1 MAHGRV
7 EIQLKRSS
15 SPNLPIEHITE
26 VWPGGLTA
34 KQLGLVGSGRQSVVG
49 DEVLTISSIF
59 EASSVMGKGSFG
71 TCYSCIHVKTGLP
84 CCVKI
89 VKKQD
94 LFPEYMDN
102 IIRHSLGESMLEMSV
117 ERQPNVV
124 QYLDFFQGPKYFAAV
139 MEPLEGRE
147 LFHYLAEHAPISGR
161 AVTRC
166 VFQILTG
173 LAHVHR
179 AGIIHRDVK
188 LENVKFRTKELD
200 SPVVLLDFG
209 LCTKAL
215 ENPSRLAR
223 WLQLGCPCLP
233 GPMDVVGTKMYTA
246 PEVWSGWYDQR
257 CDVWSTG
264 VVLFIMLTGRIFF
277 DCGRGAGPISA
288 PEVRRAFNADELK
301 QAPPGH
307 LQLLRRMLTLR
318 YHRRATSES
327 ALALPCFDGGA
338 GEGTILD
345 IRPAQDTL
353 DVPTSAYKACATAS
367 ANSFKLRLVTRAT
380 SMSSPA
386 SEATMPLVQN
396 LSL

>member
-1 MAHGRV
+1 MAHGIV
-7 EIQLKRSS
+7 EFQLKRSS
-15 SPNLPIEHITE
+15 SPNLPIEHITD

-34 KQLGLVGSGRQSVVG
+34 KQLGLVGSVRQRVVV
-49 DEVLTISSIF
+49 DKVLTISSIF
-59 EASSVMGKGSFG
+59 EVSRVMGRGSFG
-71 TCYSCIHVKTGLP
+71 TCYSCTHVETGLP

-94 LFPEYMDN
+94 LFSEYMDN
-102 IIRHSLGESMLEMSV
+102 IIRHCLGECMLELSV
-117 ERQPNVV
+117 QRQRNVV
-124 QYLDFFQGPKYFAAV
+124 QYLDFFEGPKYFVAV

-166 VFQILTG
+166 VFQLLTG

-209 LCTKAL
+209 LCTRAL
-215 ENPSRLAR
+215 KNPSRLTR
-223 WLQLGCPCLP
+223 WLQRGCPCLP

-246 PEVWSGWYDQR
+246 PEVWTGWYDQR

-264 VVLFIMLTGRIFF
+264 VLLYIMLTGRIFF
-277 DCGRGAGPISA
+277 ECRRGAGPVSA
-288 PEVRRAFNADELK
+288 PEVRRALNVDELK

-307 LQLLRRMLTLR
+307 LQLLRRMLTLH
-318 YHRRATSES
+318 YHQRASSES
-327 ALALPCFDGGA
+327 ALALPCFSGGA
-338 GEGTILD
+338 GEGSILD
-345 IRPAQDTL
+345 IPPAHDSL
-353 DVPTSAYKACATAS
+353 DVPTSAYSACATAS

-380 SMSSPA
+380 SMFIRASQPA
-386 SEATMPLVQN
+386 VPLMQN